1 MGSRTAHPEL
11 TAATVPSRRAFSHAA
26 GEPKADHITAAAEPM
41 ADHTATFPTREP
53 KADHAIRTT
62 APNPGRAD
70 G

>member
-26 GEPKADHITAAAEPM
+26 GEPKADH
-41 ADHTATFPTREP
+41 TATFPTREP
-53 KADHAIRTT
+53 KADHSIRTT
-62 APNPGRAD
+62 APNPGRVD